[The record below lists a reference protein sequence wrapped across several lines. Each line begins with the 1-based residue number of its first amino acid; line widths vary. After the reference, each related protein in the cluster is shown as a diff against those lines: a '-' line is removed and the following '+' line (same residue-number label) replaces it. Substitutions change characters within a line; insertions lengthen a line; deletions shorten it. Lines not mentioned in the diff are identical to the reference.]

1 MSDLHLDAVIFIP
14 GLGNWH
20 DQSVDGIARRIAVSL
35 DRNAR
40 SSGAQFKLQPE
51 ARDEEYVS
59 DANLARKSRVRT
71 IYRKDA
77 ATEVPVL
84 DVYEF
89 DYESILT
96 RKYEHLNPV
105 MQSVRLF
112 ILLTLNLPRLIRA
125 SRSKAK
131 SRSAKV
137 QFYMAVL
144 IVSLLIVYMA
154 LLFIAAAG
162 VIGQAIAQAAQTV
175 GSAGTLSSPAAA
187 VPPSSAAAP
196 FNFNTLQNIVIL
208 VAVVQALWPK
218 LREALLKGALTYTC
232 VIEYITY
239 GERRDVIA
247 GQFLDLLEHMAEKGK
262 YRQIH
267 VIAYSFGSIIA
278 IDALFPADRKASDRY
293 GLIQTLSTIGCP
305 FDFVRMFW
313 PTYFQRRSGQP
324 DWPRQ
329 WLNVYSPQDALASN
343 FRDNDSEE
351 AAEKGLNLVAG
362 GERKPENLV
371 YRSSSVQISPLA
383 ALALQGLRAHADYW
397 EFEYESEVS
406 CFTDIMLTIYAG
418 DAVLQ

>member
-20 DQSVDGIARRIAVSL
+20 DQSLDGIARRIAVSL
-35 DRNAR
+35 DRNAH

-59 DANLARKSRVRT
+59 DTNLARKSRVRT

-77 ATEVPVL
+77 AAEVPVL
-84 DVYEF
+84 DVYEL
-89 DYESILT
+89 DYQPILT

-105 MQSVRLF
+105 MQSIRLF
-112 ILLTLNLPRLIRA
+112 ILLALNLPRLIRA

-137 QFYMAVL
+137 QFYIAVL

-162 VIGQAIAQAAQTV
+162 VIGQAIVQAAQSV
-175 GSAGTLSSPAAA
+175 GSAGTISSPVAAT
-187 VPPSSAAAP
+187 PPPSAAAS
-196 FNFNTLQNIVIL
+196 FNFNALQNIVIL
-208 VAVVQALWPK
+208 VAAVQALWPK

-247 GQFLDLLEHMAEKGK
+247 GQFLDLLEHIAEKGK

-305 FDFVRMFW
+305 FDLLRMFW

-329 WLNVYSPQDALASN
+329 WLNVYSPLDALASN
-343 FRDNDSEE
+343 FRDNDKEE

-406 CFTDIMLTIYAG
+406 CFTDIMLTLYAG
-418 DAVLQ
+418 DALLQ